1 MESTLERKDTRLT
14 RLSHTP
20 SSSLDGRALCLTII
34 VWHFVHFWRGGGLHS
49 NTVGKSRLQL
59 SQCSREGSPLMGL
72 KNRAGMASRGFLIE
86 KDLATTIELNQRVLC
101 ISTFGVTASLSQ
113 ARENGTASLSQP
125 GRM

>member
-1 MESTLERKDTRLT
+1 MSYNYCMAFCTLLE
-14 RLSHTP
+14 
-20 SSSLDGRALCLTII
+20 
-34 VWHFVHFWRGGGLHS
+34 GGGLHS
-49 NTVGKSRLQL
+49 NTIGKSRLQL
-59 SQCSREGSPLMGL
+59 SQCSREGSPLIRLMGL
-72 KNRAGMASRGFLIE
+72 KTRAGMASRGFLIE

>member
-34 VWHFVHFWRGGGLHS
+34 VWHFVHFWRGGGSTPTL
-49 NTVGKSRLQL
+49 GKSRLQL
-59 SQCSREGSPLMGL
+59 SQCSREGSLLMGL